1 MALPITGHCL
11 CGATRYQA
19 SVAPLWSAHCH
30 CQSCRRATA
39 SAFTSFFGIADGQWH
54 WTGTAPAT
62 YQSSAGV
69 WRDFCANCG
78 TQMAYRSDKF
88 PNETHFY
95 AATLTDPT
103 AYQPTEHVH
112 SSEMLPWLHLADGL
126 PRR

>member
-11 CGATRYQA
+11 CGATRYHA
-19 SVAPLWSAHCH
+19 SAAALWSAHCH